1 MYEPLAVDIFTDKN
15 KKDPPSAHVSSV
27 FVCKLGSRV
36 FRVLPK
42 VLWSQRPPFCL
53 AEHPS
58 PSPFASASPGKASR
72 RHTRIATFPWEEK
85 PVVLT
90 TTLNMLQF

>member
-53 AEHPS
+53 VKAQHEGALP
-58 PSPFASASPGKASR
+58 PPCIVRKGKQKAHQNSNLPMGR
-72 RHTRIATFPWEEK
+72 KACCINDHT
-85 PVVLT
+85 
-90 TTLNMLQF
+90 

>member
-1 MYEPLAVDIFTDKN
+1 MCDPLALDIFTDKN
-15 KKDPPSAHVSSV
+15 KKDPPSAHMSSV

-36 FRVLPK
+36 FHVLPK
-42 VLWSQRPPFCL
+42 VLWSQRLPFCL

-72 RHTRIATFPWEEK
+72 RHPRIASFPMGRK
-85 PVVLT
+85 SL
-90 TTLNMLQF
+90 LY

>member
-1 MYEPLAVDIFTDKN
+1 MCELLAVDIFTDKN

-42 VLWSQRPPFCL
+42 VLWSQRPP
-53 AEHPS
+53 P
-58 PSPFASASPGKASR
+58 SASLSTPPPPPLPPPAQERQAEG
-72 RHTRIATFPWEEK
+72 TPE
-85 PVVLT
+85 
-90 TTLNMLQF
+90 